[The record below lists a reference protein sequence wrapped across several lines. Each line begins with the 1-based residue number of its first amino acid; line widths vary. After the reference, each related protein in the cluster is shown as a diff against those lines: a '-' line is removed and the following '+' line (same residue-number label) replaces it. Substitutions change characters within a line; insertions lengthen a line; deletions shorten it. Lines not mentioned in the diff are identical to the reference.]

1 MLVALGLGTAAFG
14 MQDILLE
21 PYGGQVLGLSVS
33 ATTFLT
39 ALLAGGTIV
48 AFLHASQRLRRGED
62 PHRIAAI
69 GAMVGVI
76 AFSAVIFS
84 APLDSA
90 HLFRAGT
97 VLIGFGGG
105 LFAVGMLTAAM
116 DLATDGA
123 SGIALGAWG
132 AVQATSLGIAIA
144 AGGAL
149 RDIFSSLATTG
160 RLGPALT
167 DMAVGYGAVY
177 HIEIV
182 LLFATLVALGPLV
195 SHAVVPRDSSERGLG
210 LAEMP
215 G

>member
-1 MLVALGLGTAAFG
+1 M
-14 MQDILLE
+14 
-21 PYGGQVLGLSVS
+21 
-33 ATTFLT
+33 
-39 ALLAGGTIV
+39 
-48 AFLHASQRLRRGED
+48 AFLHASQRLKRGED

-69 GAMVGVI
+69 GALVGVI

-160 RLGPALT
+160 QLGPALT
-167 DMAVGYGAVY
+167 DGGWLRCRLSRRNRSFVR
-177 HIEIV
+177 
-182 LLFATLVALGPLV
+182 
-195 SHAVVPRDSSERGLG
+195 HAGGTRSAR
-210 LAEMP
+210 LACSCPSRFE
-215 G
+215 